1 MKISIVTVC
10 KNSELYIEQAIK
22 SVISQTYKDVEYIVI
37 DGDSKDSTKQIIAKY
52 SDYITHF
59 ISEPDNGLY
68 EAMNKGIKLA
78 TGEFINFL
86 NSDDYFYDDHVVE
99 DVVTF
104 IQGQPDCSML
114 YGDTHVRHDP
124 KISSQSSISKP
135 PLPSEVSEAMIC
147 GSLFL
152 QGAIFFRHD
161 LFSKLGLFSEKY
173 KISADYE
180 WFTRLV
186 QDETLTMLYYP
197 RTIFS
202 FYRGGISGSVTA
214 TLKEMFEIQN
224 QVLMYQSNDWQRIR
238 ILKFQSYIIELQDF
252 IQKTQILSE
261 ERRILLEERRILVEG
276 IKNPFNKTFLKVI
289 FSKLSSKLKLLL
301 SSLLSR

>member
-10 KNSELYIEQAIK
+10 KDSELHIEKAIK
-22 SVISQTYKDVEYIVI
+22 SVIFQTYKNIEYIIV
-37 DGDSKDSTKQIIAKY
+37 DGDSKDKTKEIIARY

-59 ISEPDNGLY
+59 ISESDNGLY

-99 DVVTF
+99 DILNF
-104 IQGQPDCSML
+104 INEHPDCSML
-114 YGDTHVRHDP
+114 YGDTHIRPDP

-135 PLPSEVSEAMIC
+135 PLPSEIPEAMIY

-152 QGAIFFRHD
+152 QGAIFFRRD
-161 LFSKLGLFSEKY
+161 LFSKLGLFSENY

-186 QDETLTMLYYP
+186 QDKTLTMLYYS

-202 FYRGGISGSVTA
+202 FYQGGVSGNVTA

-224 QVLMYQSNDWQRIR
+224 QVLMYQSNDWQKIR
-238 ILKFQSYIIELQDF
+238 ILKFQSSIIELQDF
-252 IQKTQILSE
+252 IQKIQTLSE
-261 ERRILLEERRILVEG
+261 ERRILIEG
-276 IKNPFNKTFLKVI
+276 IKKPFNKIFLKV
-289 FSKLSSKLKLLL
+289 FLSKLLSKLKLML
-301 SSLLSR
+301 SSLRSK